1 MVDLSS
7 AASHRSSR
15 AVCARFVL
23 VAFGIFVL
31 ISTASASS
39 VTFSCDASAPRRTA
53 ASGTA
58 PPRCPR
64 EIRALLR
71 VMRGSHPPGED
82 VRDTPLSESD
92 VNVAESRG
100 NGRSTFASRGARG
113 CELTVY
119 KIDIS

>member
-39 VTFSCDASAPRRTA
+39 VTFSCDASAPPENGGVGDCTAALPEGDSCTPTCDEGFASSRRRRT
-53 ASGTA
+53 GYT
-58 PPRCPR
+58 PERVGR
-64 EIRALLR
+64 ERRGVTWERSIDLR
-71 VMRGSHPPGED
+71 VARRARMRVD
-82 VRDTPLSESD
+82 
-92 VNVAESRG
+92 
-100 NGRSTFASRGARG
+100 
-113 CELTVY
+113 C
-119 KIDIS
+119 I